1 MTARKHVA
9 GSQKLL
15 RPKFLPTQKNKQT
28 NKLKPYNFVYSGCST
43 IYNNRINVYSTKG

>member
-15 RPKFLPTQKNKQT
+15 RPKFLPTQKKKKK
-28 NKLKPYNFVYSGCST
+28 KLKPYNFVYSACST
-43 IYNNRINVYSTKG
+43 IYNNRINVYSPKG